1 MGVEGRV
8 GADAR
13 GGGLDRREEPAL
25 LRPDPDE
32 RLLPDERLELADGL
46 EERLGALVEG
56 REGAEPLSWVGA

>member
-25 LRPDPDE
+25 LLLDPDE
-32 RLLPDERLELADGL
+32 RLLPDERLAEGV
-46 EERLGALVEG
+46 EERLGALAEG
-56 REGAEPLSWVGA
+56 REGEEPLC